1 MIKKERKTEVKP
13 RELTPEEQVDALK
26 IQVEDLVKNN
36 ESLNA
41 KNTELENA
49 VLELASIIGGAS

>member
-1 MIKKERKTEVKP
+1 MIKKERQTEVKP

-26 IQVEDLVKNN
+26 TQVDQLT
-36 ESLNA
+36 A

-49 VLELASIIGGAS
+49 VLELASIIGGEP